1 MNLNMEF
8 KTELKP
14 DETLLIGSWKVD
26 DGKIIADEVC
36 ERIEKLV
43 ANYLGKVAV
52 DKTGWEILYKDL
64 NDSRYWLLTFP
75 NSFWQGGGP
84 PMLKMLTQTEV
95 TEKFEL
101 LN

>member
-1 MNLNMEF
+1 MEF
-8 KTELKP
+8 NTELKS
-14 DETLLIGSWKVD
+14 DEILLIGSWKMD

-43 ANYLGKVAV
+43 ANYLEKVAV
-52 DKTGWEILYKDL
+52 DKTGWEILYKDTTD
-64 NDSRYWLLTFP
+64 NRYWLLTYP
-75 NSFWQGGGP
+75 NSDWQGGGP
-84 PMLKMLTQTEV
+84 PILKMLTQKEV